1 VIASMFAI
9 KPFRSTLGTTLLAIV
24 SLLVGSGCTGGETSA
39 RTEELDSLRQ
49 ERLDLIERF
58 AIIQSP
64 IRKTQGAALDYPGVR
79 IAQDSFYAKLK
90 RFAVREHPEVDELL
104 RRAAIVGADF
114 ERMSNSAPI
123 MIGEPVTAEQQ
134 QAVADEL
141 QDVER
146 ELRPH
151 VQRALQDSTVHA
163 AFAAA
168 QDSLVEQMTRLDPSV
183 PQTIRRMEEV
193 AGLIREIDIRIAELE
208 SDSGP

>member
-1 VIASMFAI
+1 MFAAR
-9 KPFRSTLGTTLLAIV
+9 PSQSSLRAVLLVLG
-24 SLLVGSGCTGGETSA
+24 SLLIGSACTGSETSA

-49 ERLDLIERF
+49 ERLNLIERF

-64 IRKTQGAALDYPGVR
+64 IRETQGAALDYPGVR
-79 IAQDSFYAKLK
+79 IAQDSFYAKLQ

-104 RRAAIVGADF
+104 QRAAIVGADL
-114 ERMSNSAPI
+114 ERMSNSASI
-123 MIGEPVTAEQQ
+123 MIGEPVTAEKQ

-151 VQRALQDSTVHA
+151 LQRALQDSTVHA

-193 AGLIREIDIRIAELE
+193 AGLIREVDIRIAELE

>member
-1 VIASMFAI
+1 
-9 KPFRSTLGTTLLAIV
+9 
-24 SLLVGSGCTGGETSA
+24 
-39 RTEELDSLRQ
+39 
-49 ERLDLIERF
+49 
-58 AIIQSP
+58 
-64 IRKTQGAALDYPGVR
+64 
-79 IAQDSFYAKLK
+79 
-90 RFAVREHPEVDELL
+90 VREHPEVDELL
-104 RRAAIVGADF
+104 QRAAIVGADL
-114 ERMSNSAPI
+114 ERMSNSASI
-123 MIGEPVTAEQQ
+123 MIGEPVTAEKQ

-151 VQRALQDSTVHA
+151 LQRALQDSTVHA

-193 AGLIREIDIRIAELE
+193 AGLIREVDIRIAELE